1 MEIRILG
8 PFELV
13 DGERRIR
20 IDAPKQR
27 ALLIALV
34 LRANRVV
41 PTEELAERIWGDDP
55 PSSARLTLQGYVLRV
70 RRALA
75 GVPDVAI
82 VTEPTGYLLRV
93 DPERIDAHRFTRLVE
108 DADRAAA
115 GGDTDAEA
123 DLLHEALGLWRG
135 EPLADVGS
143 DVLWREETGRL
154 AEMRARAVERRIDA
168 DLRAGRHLELI
179 GELTALVAAHPFREG
194 FRAQL
199 MLALYRA
206 GRRAES
212 LEAYRD
218 ARAVLARELGV
229 EPGPRLRRLEHS
241 VLTADPTLDP
251 APRAEHSPF
260 ALPPDV
266 PHFVGR
272 EAELARLLAP
282 PRTDAGPLVRAVA
295 GMAGVGKTTLVVH
308 AAHRLAERY
317 PDGRIHVD
325 LGGTT
330 GHPMDPAAALDRFLR
345 LLGVWGGRIRGG
357 VDDRAALL
365 RDRLAGRRVLLV
377 LDNAVDEAQVRPLIP
392 GTPGCA
398 AFITSR
404 SPLIG
409 LEYADLIDL
418 DVLAPDDAI
427 DLLAGV
433 IGRRRILAEEDRART
448 LVAQCG
454 HLPLAVRIA
463 AARLAGRP
471 EWTLDR
477 LAGQLADEHRR
488 LDRLSAGDL
497 EVRSSIALSQDAL
510 PPAHRRP
517 FHLIG
522 LLDLPDVTPWMVA
535 ALLDRPV
542 ADAEDVIDALVDARL
557 LEPGRADPPDGPRYR
572 CHDLVR
578 LFAREQ
584 ALGSE
589 APDARDAAVLRVLRA
604 LLELAERADDALQ
617 SRRLRL
623 PDPRPHPNRPTP
635 AQATPAD
642 ATPLGASAADATAA
656 SATPADAS
664 AADAATDDATPAG
677 TTAAGTTAV
686 SATPA
691 DATPAVAS
699 SADAADVDAAPAD
712 RSAVEA
718 KAADAM
724 PTGATAGSAAAS
736 DAAAADVTA
745 GDIAAAGATA
755 VGVAG
760 APLAWFEANRQ
771 VLAMAVHRAASV
783 GAAELSWRLAA
794 SLLSFHDLRGHWDDW
809 RRTHEVALT
818 AALAR
823 DDRWGQTAMRYGLGL
838 LATAQDR
845 YKDAAGHLTAAVAGS
860 RELGAPVRAA
870 RALNALGDVHHI
882 CDRLD
887 DAFACFQEALRIA
900 ERHDDPTGRA
910 NSLLNLGLVHR
921 DRGDPGASLAHL
933 DRALETFRSAGDE
946 YGEAHVLRFL
956 AATHYHS
963 RTDLAAAHR
972 HATRAIGLFRRFG
985 DGLAEIRSLRLRAM
999 VLTAE
1004 GRPRA
1009 GIDLLDR
1016 CLTAFREQG
1025 DLFGEASTLWALG
1038 GAAHD
1043 SGDTVRAVGCLEEAL
1058 SLFRRLDVP
1067 LWEARTRSRLAA
1079 ARGEGAAPVDGTL
1092 PVIITGGAPPQPSS
1106 PGSG

>member
-82 VTEPTGYLLRV
+82 VTEPAGYLLRV

-108 DADRAAA
+108 EADRAAA
-115 GGDTDAEA
+115 GGDADAEA
-123 DLLHEALGLWRG
+123 GLLHEALGLWRG
-135 EPLADVGS
+135 EPLTDVGS
-143 DVLWREETGRL
+143 DVLWRQEAGRL

-168 DLRAGRHLELI
+168 DLRVGRHLELI
-179 GELTALVAAHPFREG
+179 GELTALVTVHPFREG

-206 GRRAES
+206 GRRAEA

-218 ARAVLARELGV
+218 ARAVLTRELGV
-229 EPGPRLRRLEHS
+229 EPGPRLRRLEHA
-241 VLTADPTLDP
+241 VLTADPALDP
-251 APRAEHSPF
+251 APREEHSPF

-272 EAELARLLAP
+272 EVELARLLAP
-282 PRTDAGPLVRAVA
+282 PRTDAGPSVRAVA

-308 AAHRLAERY
+308 AAHRLADRY
-317 PDGRIHVD
+317 PDGRLHVD

-330 GHPMDPAAALDRFLR
+330 GHPMDPTAALDRFLR

-488 LDRLSAGDL
+488 LDRLAAGDL

-522 LLDLPDVTPWMVA
+522 LLDLPDVKPWMVA

-542 ADAEDVIDALVDARL
+542 PEAEDVIDALVDARL
-557 LEPGRADPPDGPRYR
+557 LEPGRADAPDGPRYR

-584 ALGSE
+584 ALGTE
-589 APDARDAAVLRVLRA
+589 APEARDAAVLRVLRA
-604 LLELAERADDALQ
+604 LLDLAERADDALP

-623 PDPRPHPNRPTP
+623 PDPSPRPNRPTSAEATP
-635 AQATPAD
+635 ADTTPAD
-642 ATPLGASAADATAA
+642 ATAAGTASADAT
-656 SATPADAS
+656 
-664 AADAATDDATPAG
+664 
-677 TTAAGTTAV
+677 
-686 SATPA
+686 
-691 DATPAVAS
+691 
-699 SADAADVDAAPAD
+699 
-712 RSAVEA
+712 R
-718 KAADAM
+718 ADAM
-724 PTGATAGSAAAS
+724 AGSAAAAGVAAGSGAS
-736 DAAAADVTA
+736 DANDTGVTA
-745 GDIAAAGATA
+745 GDAAAGGATA
-755 VGVAG
+755 AGVAA

-818 AALAR
+818 AARAC
-823 DDRWGQTAMRYGLGL
+823 DDRWGETAMRYGLGL

-845 YKDAAGHLTAAVAGS
+845 YKDAAGQLTAAVTGS

-921 DRGDPGASLAHL
+921 DRGDPAASLAHL

-1043 SGDTVRAVGCLEEAL
+1043 AGDTVRAVACLEEAL
-1058 SLFRRLDVP
+1058 NLFRRLDVP
-1067 LWEARTRSRLAA
+1067 LWEARTRSRLAEV
-1079 ARGEGAAPVDGTL
+1079 RGEGAAPVDGAL
-1092 PVIITGGAPPQPSS
+1092 PIVITGGAPPQPSS
-1106 PGSG
+1106 PGSC

>member
-1 MEIRILG
+1 
-8 PFELV
+8 
-13 DGERRIR
+13 
-20 IDAPKQR
+20 
-27 ALLIALV
+27 
-34 LRANRVV
+34 
-41 PTEELAERIWGDDP
+41 
-55 PSSARLTLQGYVLRV
+55 
-70 RRALA
+70 
-75 GVPDVAI
+75 
-82 VTEPTGYLLRV
+82 
-93 DPERIDAHRFTRLVE
+93 
-108 DADRAAA
+108 
-115 GGDTDAEA
+115 
-123 DLLHEALGLWRG
+123 
-135 EPLADVGS
+135 
-143 DVLWREETGRL
+143 
-154 AEMRARAVERRIDA
+154 MRARAVERRIDA
-168 DLRAGRHLELI
+168 DLRVGRHLELI
-179 GELTALVAAHPFREG
+179 GELTALVTAHPFREEL
-194 FRAQL
+194 RAQL

-206 GRRAES
+206 GRRAEA

-218 ARAVLARELGV
+218 ARAVLTRELGV
-229 EPGPRLRRLEHS
+229 EPGPRLRRLEHA
-241 VLTADPTLDP
+241 VLTADPALDP
-251 APRAEHSPF
+251 APREEHSPF

-272 EAELARLLAP
+272 DAELARLLAP
-282 PRTDAGPLVRAVA
+282 PRTDAGPSVRAVA

-308 AAHRLAERY
+308 AAHRLADRY

-488 LDRLSAGDL
+488 LDRLAAGDL

-542 ADAEDVIDALVDARL
+542 PEAEDVIDALVDARL
-557 LEPGRADPPDGPRYR
+557 LEPGRAGAPDGPRYR

-584 ALGSE
+584 ALGAE
-589 APDARDAAVLRVLRA
+589 APEARDAAVLRVLRA
-604 LLELAERADDALQ
+604 LLDLAERADEALP

-623 PDPRPHPNRPTP
+623 PDPPPRPNRPTSAEATP
-635 AQATPAD
+635 ADTTPMDAAPADTTATSATAPGAIPADTSGAGATIGDATPAD
-642 ATPLGASAADATAA
+642 ATAAGTASTDATRADAT
-656 SATPADAS
+656 
-664 AADAATDDATPAG
+664 
-677 TTAAGTTAV
+677 
-686 SATPA
+686 
-691 DATPAVAS
+691 
-699 SADAADVDAAPAD
+699 
-712 RSAVEA
+712 R
-718 KAADAM
+718 ADAM
-724 PTGATAGSAAAS
+724 AGSAAAAGSGAS
-736 DAAAADVTA
+736 DANDAGVTA
-745 GDIAAAGATA
+745 GDAAAGGATA
-755 VGVAG
+755 AGVAE

-818 AALAR
+818 AARACG
-823 DDRWGQTAMRYGLGL
+823 DRWGETAMRYGLGL

-845 YKDAAGHLTAAVAGS
+845 YKDADRHLTAAVTGS

-887 DAFACFQEALRIA
+887 DAFACFQEAMRIA

-921 DRGDPGASLAHL
+921 DRGDPAASLAHL

-1004 GRPRA
+1004 GHPRA

-1043 SGDTVRAVGCLEEAL
+1043 ADDTVRAVACLEEAL
-1058 SLFRRLDVP
+1058 DLFRRLDVP

-1079 ARGEGAAPVDGTL
+1079 VLGEGAAPVDGTL
-1092 PVIITGGAPPQPSS
+1092 PIVTGGAPPQPSS

>member
-8 PFELV
+8 PFELL
-13 DGERRIR
+13 DGERRVP

-27 ALLIALV
+27 AVLTALV

-41 PTEELAERIWGDDP
+41 PAEELAELVWGDDP
-55 PSSARLTLQGYVLRV
+55 PSSARLTLQGYVLRI

-75 GVPDVAI
+75 AVPDLTI
-82 VTEPTGYLLRV
+82 HTEPTGYLLRV
-93 DPERIDAHRFTRLVE
+93 DPDRIDAHRFARLIE
-108 DADRAAA
+108 DAARAAT
-115 GGDTDAEA
+115 GGDTAAEA
-123 DLLHEALGLWRG
+123 DLLREALALWRG
-135 EPLADVGS
+135 EPLTDVGS
-143 DVLWREETGRL
+143 DTLRREEAGRL
-154 AEMRARAVERRIDA
+154 TEMRASAIERRVDA
-168 DLRAGRHLELI
+168 DLRLGRHLELI
-179 GELTALVAAHPFREG
+179 GELTALVAAHPFREE

-206 GRRAES
+206 GRRADA

-218 ARAVLARELGV
+218 ARAVLTRELGV
-229 EPGPRLRRLEHS
+229 EPGPRLRRLEQA
-241 VLTADPTLDP
+241 VLTADPALDP
-251 APRAEHSPF
+251 APREEHSPCV
-260 ALPPDV
+260 LPPDV

-272 EAELARLLAP
+272 QAELARLLAS
-282 PRTDAGPLVRAVA
+282 PRTDAGPAVCAVA
-295 GMAGVGKTTLVVH
+295 GMAGVGKTSLVVH

-330 GHPMDPAAALDRFLR
+330 GHPMDPAVALDRFLR

-377 LDNAVDEAQVRPLIP
+377 LDNAADEAQVRPLIP

-404 SPLIG
+404 TPLIG
-409 LEYADLIDL
+409 LEYAELLDL
-418 DVLAPDDAI
+418 DVLDPDDAV

-433 IGRRRILAEEDRART
+433 VGRQRILAEQDRART

-488 LDRLSAGDL
+488 LDRLAAGDL

-510 PPAHRRP
+510 PAAHRRP

-522 LLDLPDVTPWMVA
+522 LLDLPEITPWMVA

-542 ADAEDVIDALVDARL
+542 AEAEDVTDALVDARL
-557 LEPGRADPPDGPRYR
+557 LEPGRADAPDGPHYR

-584 ALGSE
+584 ALESE
-589 APDARDAAVLRVLRA
+589 PPRERDAAVLRVLRT
-604 LLELAERADDALQ
+604 LLDLAEAADDALP

-623 PDPRPHPNRPTP
+623 PDPRLSDPHLGDPR
-635 AQATPAD
+635 QAGARPAD
-642 ATPLGASAADATAA
+642 PRRTGF
-656 SATPADAS
+656 
-664 AADAATDDATPAG
+664 AG
-677 TTAAGTTAV
+677 V
-686 SATPA
+686 
-691 DATPAVAS
+691 
-699 SADAADVDAAPAD
+699 APA
-712 RSAVEA
+712 E
-718 KAADAM
+718 
-724 PTGATAGSAAAS
+724 
-736 DAAAADVTA
+736 
-745 GDIAAAGATA
+745 
-755 VGVAG
+755 
-760 APLAWFEANRQ
+760 PLAWFEANRQ
-771 VLAMAVHRAASV
+771 TLTTAVHRAASA
-783 GAAELSWRLAA
+783 GEAELSWRLAA

-809 RRTHEVALT
+809 HRTHEVAL
-818 AALAR
+818 AAARAR
-823 DDRWGQTAMRYGLGL
+823 DDRWGETAMRYGLGL
-838 LATAQDR
+838 LAAAQDR
-845 YKDAAGHLTAAVAGS
+845 YKDAAAHLTAAVTGS
-860 RELGAPVRAA
+860 RRLDAPVRAA
-870 RALNALGDVHHI
+870 RALGALGDVHHI

-887 DAFACFQEALRIA
+887 DAFACFQEALEIA
-900 ERHDDPTGRA
+900 DRHGDLTGRA
-910 NSLLNLGLVHR
+910 NGLLNLGLVHR
-921 DRGDPGASLAHL
+921 DQGDPVASLAHL
-933 DRALETFRSAGDE
+933 DQALATFRSAGDE

-963 RTDLAAAHR
+963 RTDLGAAHR
-972 HATRAIGLFRRFG
+972 HATHAIGLFRRFG
-985 DGLAEIRSLRLRAM
+985 DGLAETRSLRLLAM

-1004 GRPRA
+1004 GRPRSGA
-1009 GIDLLDR
+1009 DLLDR
-1016 CLTAFREQG
+1016 CLAAFREQG

-1038 GAAHD
+1038 EATHE
-1043 SGDTVRAVGCLEEAL
+1043 SGDTVRAIACLEQAL
-1058 SLFRRLDVP
+1058 ALFRRLDVP
-1067 LWEARTRSRLAA
+1067 LWETRTRARLAA
-1079 ARGEGAAPVDGTL
+1079 VRGEGADPADGSL
-1092 PVIITGGAPPQPSS
+1092 PTTVTDAGPPRASN

>member
-8 PFELV
+8 PFELI
-13 DGERRIR
+13 DRERRIP

-27 ALLIALV
+27 ALLTALV
-34 LRANRVV
+34 LRANQVV
-41 PTEELAERIWGDDP
+41 PADELAERVWGDDP
-55 PSSARLTLQGYVLRV
+55 PASARLTLQGYVLRI

-75 GVPDVAI
+75 AVPDVALL
-82 VTEPTGYLLRV
+82 TEPTGYLLRV
-93 DPERIDAHRFTRLVE
+93 DPERIDAHRFTRLID
-108 DADRAAA
+108 DAARAAA
-115 GGDTDAEA
+115 GGDTGAEA
-123 DLLHEALGLWRG
+123 ELLHEALALWRG

-143 DVLWREETGRL
+143 DALRREEAGRL
-154 AEMRARAVERRIDA
+154 AEMRARAIERRVDA
-168 DLRAGRHLELI
+168 DLRLGRHRELI
-179 GELTALVAAHPFREG
+179 GELTALVAAHPFREE

-206 GRRAES
+206 GRRAEA

-218 ARAVLARELGV
+218 ARAVLIRELGV
-229 EPGPRLRRLEHS
+229 EPGKRLRRLEHA
-241 VLTADPTLDP
+241 VLTADPALDP
-251 APRAEHSPF
+251 APREEHSPF

-272 EAELARLLAP
+272 ETELARLLAA
-282 PRTDAGPLVRAVA
+282 PRTGAGPAVRAVA
-295 GMAGVGKTTLVVH
+295 GMAGVGKTALVVH

-325 LGGTT
+325 LGGAT

-404 SPLIG
+404 SRLIG

-418 DVLAPDDAI
+418 DVLDPDDAV

-433 IGRRRILAEEDRART
+433 IGRRRALAEEDRART

-497 EVRSSIALSQDAL
+497 EVRSSIALSHDAL
-510 PPAHRRP
+510 PLAHRRP
-517 FHLIG
+517 FRLIG
-522 LLDLPDVTPWMVA
+522 LLDLPDVTPWMIA

-542 ADAEDVIDALVDARL
+542 AEAEDVIDALVDARL
-557 LEPGRADPPDGPRYR
+557 LEPGRADAPDGPRYR

-584 ALGSE
+584 AMDSE
-589 APDARDAAVLRVLRA
+589 PPEVRAAAVVRVLRA
-604 LLELAERADDALQ
+604 LLELAEEADDALP

-623 PDPRPHPNRPTP
+623 PGPHAHRSSRTGVTAAPLSWFE
-635 AQATPAD
+635 AD
-642 ATPLGASAADATAA
+642 RQVLTVAVHQAA
-656 SATPADAS
+656 SA
-664 AADAATDDATPAG
+664 
-677 TTAAGTTAV
+677 
-686 SATPA
+686 
-691 DATPAVAS
+691 
-699 SADAADVDAAPAD
+699 
-712 RSAVEA
+712 
-718 KAADAM
+718 
-724 PTGATAGSAAAS
+724 
-736 DAAAADVTA
+736 
-745 GDIAAAGATA
+745 
-755 VGVAG
+755 
-760 APLAWFEANRQ
+760 
-771 VLAMAVHRAASV
+771 

-809 RRTHEVALT
+809 RRTHEVAL
-818 AALAR
+818 AAAHAGG
-823 DDRWGQTAMRYGLGL
+823 DPWGETTMRYGLGL

-845 YKDAAGHLTAAVAGS
+845 YKDATGHLTAAVTGS

-887 DAFACFQEALRIA
+887 DAFACFQEALEIA
-900 ERHDDPTGRA
+900 ERHGDLTGRA
-910 NSLLNLGLVHR
+910 NGLLNLGLVHR
-921 DRGDPGASLAHL
+921 DRGDPVASLAHL
-933 DRALETFRSAGDE
+933 DRALATFRSAGDE

-985 DGLAEIRSLRLRAM
+985 DGLAETRSLRLLAM

-1004 GRPRA
+1004 GRPRS
-1009 GIDLLDR
+1009 GVDLLDR

-1043 SGDTVRAVGCLEEAL
+1043 DGDTVRAVACLEQAL
-1058 SLFRRLDVP
+1058 ALFHRLDVP
-1067 LWEARTRSRLAA
+1067 LWEARTRARLAA
-1079 ARGEGAAPVDGTL
+1079 VRGEGTAPADGTL
-1092 PVIITGGAPPQPSS
+1092 PVIVTGGEPPPPSS
-1106 PGSG
+1106 RGSG